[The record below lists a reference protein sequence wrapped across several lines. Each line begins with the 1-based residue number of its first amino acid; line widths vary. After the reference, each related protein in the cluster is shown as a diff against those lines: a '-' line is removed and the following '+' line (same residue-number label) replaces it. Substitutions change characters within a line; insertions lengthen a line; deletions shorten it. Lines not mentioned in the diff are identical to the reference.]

1 MNGEVRLTPDELI
14 LFHVGPIP
22 VNATI
27 VFTWLT
33 MLLLIV
39 VALMVR
45 RRLTSE
51 VEISPAQNML
61 EIIVGGMRDQIRELA
76 GEGPDQF
83 LPFVGTLFLFIA
95 TCNLLAV
102 VPGYQAPTSS
112 LSTTFALAL
121 CVFVSVP
128 IYGISKRGLLG
139 YLGQYV
145 RPTPVMLPFHVIGEV
160 SRTIALAIRL
170 FGNVMAGALIA
181 AILLKIAPIV
191 LPTVMQALSLLTG
204 LVQAYIFAV
213 LAMVYI
219 ASATRASRG
228 ASSPEEAEEHGA
240 REHQGEGQASEQKG
254 RTDG

>member
-1 MNGEVRLTPDELI
+1 MNSAVTLTPDEIVLYQ
-14 LFHVGPIP
+14 LGPLEL
-22 VNATI
+22 NATV
-27 VFTWLT
+27 VFTWVT
-33 MLLLIV
+33 MLLLV
-39 VALMVR
+39 LMALLVR
-45 RRLTSE
+45 RGINSE
-51 VEISPAQNML
+51 VEISPGQNLL

-76 GEGPDQF
+76 GQGPDQY

-95 TCNLLAV
+95 TCNILSV

-112 LSTTFALAL
+112 LSTTLGLAL

-128 IYGISKRGLLG
+128 VYGISRRGLRG
-139 YLGQYV
+139 YLRQYIQ
-145 RPTPVMLPFHVIGEV
+145 PTPVMLPFHIIGEV

-170 FGNVMAGALIA
+170 FGNIMAGALIA
-181 AILLKIAPIV
+181 AVLLKVAPIV

-228 ASSPEEAEEHGA
+228 TPSPEDEQEAEDADQE
-240 REHQGEGQASEQKG
+240 RS
-254 RTDG
+254 